1 MRAHK
6 NRDTQ
11 MLDLLEPQ
19 VKKLFGRGLSLFAL
33 PELDMPLYL
42 LESATD
48 NQNTDEQYSPA
59 QVEAIWANM
68 PYWAF
73 AWSSGRALAKY
84 ILDNPETVKD
94 KNIADFGAGSGI
106 VAIAALK
113 AGAKSAVAVD
123 IDPQALLATMLN
135 AAKNDVSLK
144 VAKEIPEE
152 GIDLLVVG
160 DVLYDP
166 RNHDLAQQLF
176 AQETPLIWAE
186 SVAQTK
192 LAEHGPVA
200 SYEGE
205 TYPNIGGFDEHKEIH
220 IYQHKL

>member
-1 MRAHK
+1 
-6 NRDTQ
+6 

-19 VKKLFGRGLSLFAL
+19 VKKLFGRGLSLFTL

-42 LESATD
+42 LESASD
-48 NQNTDEQYSPA
+48 EQNTDEQYSPA

-84 ILDNPETVKD
+84 ILDNPEIVKD

-123 IDPQALLATMLN
+123 ICLLYT
-135 AAKNDVSLK
+135 S
-144 VAKEIPEE
+144 PS
-152 GIDLLVVG
+152 
-160 DVLYDP
+160 P
-166 RNHDLAQQLF
+166 RD
-176 AQETPLIWAE
+176 
-186 SVAQTK
+186 S
-192 LAEHGPVA
+192 
-200 SYEGE
+200 
-205 TYPNIGGFDEHKEIH
+205 
-220 IYQHKL
+220 

>member
-1 MRAHK
+1 M
-6 NRDTQ
+6 
-11 MLDLLEPQ
+11 DLQIELA
-19 VKKLFGRGLSLFAL
+19 KLLPGGRLNWQRLQWQQSNIELQLLAAESALLSLDVQQIGEYWQQL
-33 PELDMPLYL
+33 
-42 LESATD
+42 
-48 NQNTDEQYSPA
+48 
-59 QVEAIWANM
+59 

-84 ILDNPETVKD
+84 ILDNPEIVKD

-144 VAKEIPEE
+144 VVKEIPEE

-166 RNHDLAQQLF
+166 KKSRLGSAAICPRDA
-176 AQETPLIWAE
+176 ADM
-186 SVAQTK
+186 
-192 LAEHGPVA
+192 G
-200 SYEGE
+200 
-205 TYPNIGGFDEHKEIH
+205 
-220 IYQHKL
+220 